1 MCGTPVPEKN
11 EEPQEELPEKV
22 VCSQCGYELNEE
34 TKFCPICGTPVII
47 QEQEYEKQEEIHCVK
62 CGAKIEESMA
72 FCPECG
78 QEVK

>member
-1 MCGTPVPEKN
+1 
-11 EEPQEELPEKV
+11 
-22 VCSQCGYELNEE
+22 LNEE